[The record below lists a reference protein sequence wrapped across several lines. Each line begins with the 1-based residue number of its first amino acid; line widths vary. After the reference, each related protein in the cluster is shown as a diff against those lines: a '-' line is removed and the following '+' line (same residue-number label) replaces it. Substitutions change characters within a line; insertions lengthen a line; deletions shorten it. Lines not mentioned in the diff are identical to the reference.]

1 MLVYI
6 KENQLGRA
14 NFVNA
19 EIGKDWISVTIKNPE
34 NGEVIEF
41 SHELELEKKFNK
53 KALMVIFERV
63 KRAENDHRYMFD
75 EDYVKEIA
83 EVIEKRAEKEWF

>member
-53 KALMVIFERV
+53 KALMIIFERV
-63 KRAENDHRYMFD
+63 KNVENDHRNILD
-75 EDYVKEIA
+75 EEYVEETAKLIQKKA
-83 EVIEKRAEKEWF
+83 DNEWF